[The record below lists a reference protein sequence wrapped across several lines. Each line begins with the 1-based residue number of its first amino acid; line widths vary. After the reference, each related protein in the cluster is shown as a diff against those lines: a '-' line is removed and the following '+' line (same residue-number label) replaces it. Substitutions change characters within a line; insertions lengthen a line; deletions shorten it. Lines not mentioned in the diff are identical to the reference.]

1 MTHKEYC
8 KEYYLKTREIRLAKC
23 KERYKNKKEEIDLYY
38 KKYRED
44 NKKIVIDTNRK
55 CYLKNKEVVIKKA
68 IEYVKQNQ
76 DKHKKYYLIRL
87 KAKQDSNDKTVI
99 KKNILKMLDSQ
110 NGLCKTC
117 GCDISEKYSID
128 HIVSLSKGGAHS
140 ISNIQLLCVTCNR
153 RKGKRSQEE
162 FLKYI

>member
-8 KEYYLKTREIRLAKC
+8 KEYYLKNREIRLAKS

-38 KKYRED
+38 KKYKED
-44 NKKIVIDTNRK
+44 NKKIVIDTARK

-68 IEYVKQNQ
+68 IEYVKKNQN
-76 DKHKKYYLIRL
+76 KHKKYYLIRL
-87 KAKQDSNDKTVI
+87 KAKQDSNDKTVV

-140 ISNIQLLCVTCNR
+140 IYNIQLLCVTCNR

>member
-8 KEYYLKTREIRLAKC
+8 KEYYLKNREIRLAKC